1 MAKLAGK
8 IGIDLK
14 LINCIN
20 DFFCAILSF
29 WDMIDFV
36 FFPLGLSRN
45 LKKYIHTYIYS
56 VTLDHTC
63 FRIEDPSRNRLA
75 STAYLAKPR
84 YA

>member
-1 MAKLAGK
+1 MYRFGDYTALYPFLYEKNASWAPKFFFLSKVDKLAGK

-45 LKKYIHTYIYS
+45 LKKRQI
-56 VTLDHTC
+56 
-63 FRIEDPSRNRLA
+63 
-75 STAYLAKPR
+75 
-84 YA
+84 